1 MQYDVLRNYWHPV
14 AAIDELGD
22 KPFGVQL
29 LDERVVVYR
38 AKDRIVAF
46 KDLCVHRG
54 TPLSL
59 GRIDDG
65 TLVCAYHGWG
75 YAADGACVRIPSLG
89 PGQSIPAKARATV
102 YRTEIRYGL
111 VWVCLDEP
119 QAPIPEYPAVE
130 DPALHT
136 MLVKFG
142 IWETSAGR
150 MIENFADFSHFAFV
164 HPGLNGTPD
173 DPVAPQYQVERRGNE
188 LHYVVGLPGDFGVGS
203 WATAE
208 HHYRIVPPFSIQLS
222 RNMPEGRRYVLT
234 LLVQPVSA
242 KKIRRFLFISRN
254 YDMDESHDQQ
264 MHDYLKVVTAQDRAI
279 LEQQRPEELPID
291 LSEEFHLRGPD
302 AASVAY
308 RRLLA
313 EIGVKEP

>member
-1 MQYDVLRNYWHPV
+1 MPYDVLRHYWHPV
-14 AAIDELGD
+14 AAVDELED
-22 KPFGVQL
+22 KPLGVQL

-38 AKDRIVAF
+38 AKDRIAAF
-46 KDLCVHRG
+46 KDLCIHRG

-59 GRIDDG
+59 GRIEDG
-65 TLVCAYHGWG
+65 TLVCAYHGWT
-75 YAADGACVRIPSLG
+75 YASDGACVRIPSLG

-102 YRTEIRYGL
+102 YQTETRYGL

-119 QAPIPEYPAVE
+119 QVPIPDFSVVE
-130 DPALHT
+130 DPALYT

-150 MIENFADFSHFAFV
+150 MIENFADFSHFAWV
-164 HPGLNGTPD
+164 HPGVNGTPD

-188 LHYVVGLPGDFGVGS
+188 LHYTVNLPGEFGVGS
-203 WATAE
+203 WETVA
-208 HHYRIVPPFSIQLS
+208 HQYRIVPPFSIQLT
-222 RNMPEGRRYVLT
+222 RNMSEGRRYVLT

-264 MHDYLKVVTAQDRAI
+264 VRDYLEVVTAQDRAI
-279 LEQQRPEELPID
+279 LENQRPEELPID

-302 AASVAY
+302 AASLAY
-308 RRLLA
+308 RRMLA